1 MSIDAMKQALEAL
14 DEAIMLWRE
23 EMEYRSA
30 IDAADP
36 WEKAANTLR
45 LAIQQQEA
53 LSALIAES
61 QALGAYDVPKA
72 ERQEPVGWVTRY
84 GFELART
91 TIFSGESIAWRIP
104 VYTAPP
110 QRLPDYVWCG
120 CGDGIM
126 PNTGAKCGTCASIDA
141 APPQRQPL
149 TDEEAWRIFEEA
161 RNGSV
166 KPVGVLRGIRAIERA
181 HGIGGGE

>member
-14 DEAIMLWRE
+14 EAAHRTRRPELIKQ
-23 EMEYRSA
+23 A
-30 IDAADP
+30 I
-36 WEKAANTLR
+36 TSLR
-45 LAIQQQEA
+45 LAIQKEEA

-72 ERQEPVGWVTRY
+72 ERQEPVAWWREDGSICID
-84 GFELART
+84 ESQA
-91 TIFSGESIAWRIP
+91 GESDIP
-104 VYTAPP
+104 LYTDRRLIPRDYTAPP

-149 TDEEAWRIFEEA
+149 TDAEAWETFEQA
-161 RNGSV
+161 RAGSS
-166 KPVGVLRGIRAIERA
+166 KPVGILRGIRAIERK
-181 HGIGGGE
+181 HGIGGEHD

>member
-1 MSIDAMKQALEAL
+1 MSLDAMKQALEAL
-14 DEAIMLWRE
+14 ENGGMLVTNEAIVALQ
-23 EMEYRSA
+23 
-30 IDAADP
+30 
-36 WEKAANTLR
+36 
-45 LAIQQQEA
+45 LAIEKEEA

-149 TDEEAWRIFEEA
+149 TEEEVFKAVRPLYQDDHSCRMAIELSMSEY
-161 RNGSV
+161 
-166 KPVGVLRGIRAIERA
+166 RAIERK